1 MIPDRGAVPVVLG
14 LVGFAGITAG
24 TAWGALAAQID
35 AQPAAATDL
44 NTWLL
49 GVVASTLTTLVG
61 LIAIVGRKFL
71 AGEIIVKPI
80 AEAIDTNRRAVEAL
94 DRALT
99 REHQLMQ
106 RLFPDDRRV

>member
-1 MIPDRGAVPVVLG
+1 MIGGRGAVPVALG
-14 LVGFAGITAG
+14 LVGFAGIAAG
-24 TAWGALAAQID
+24 TAWGALASQINT
-35 AQPAAATDL
+35 QPAAATDL

-49 GVVASTLTTLVG
+49 GVVASMLTTLVG
-61 LIAIVGRKFL
+61 LLAIVGRKFL

-99 REHQLMQ
+99 REQQLMQ
-106 RLFPDDRRV
+106 RFYGDDRRV